1 MNILEYYE
9 CSKNSNYVAR
19 MFWITGDDVMLLK
32 IVHYNTNLLESSSPH
47 EKLETRVA
55 SLAI

>member
-32 IVHYNTNLLESSSPH
+32 IVHYNTNLLEVLH
-47 EKLETRVA
+47 HKTAGDNLC
-55 SLAI
+55 